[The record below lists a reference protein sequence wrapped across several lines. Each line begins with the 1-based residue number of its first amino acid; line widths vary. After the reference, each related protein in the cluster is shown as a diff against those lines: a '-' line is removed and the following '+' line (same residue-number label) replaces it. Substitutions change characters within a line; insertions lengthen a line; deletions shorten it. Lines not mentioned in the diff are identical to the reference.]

1 MGGGKETPR
10 QKMISMMYIVLTALL
25 ALNVSKQILDAFVAI
40 EANIQKGALTQLD
53 RGDELRSDLTQE
65 LAQSKSEDE
74 AAKRK
79 KIEVALKTIAD
90 IDKETQ
96 VVIKNIDDAKLLL
109 LEKLGELNPTPKDND
124 KDAILWVKYSANDP
138 LRPSKLNLT
147 ALQSKDEFDTPMRE
161 LGIKELENIDKAGVG
176 MKKVWEPYKNYRK
189 RLVEICGTKKI
200 EGKGFSVVLKGAVDQ
215 FADNKSLEKDV
226 AKLIYKSNKPDSA
239 DVSELVTLYSELTK
253 NELDDYGHDGDIQ
266 KDVHWLGRTFYHSP
280 MIAAIA
286 SLSTL
291 QYEVLAA
298 RAKAVGMIKSRI
310 STGAYSFNKILGMA
324 YPETA
329 VLTPNEKFTV
339 SVFMA
344 AFDSDK
350 QPQIIPNQGSIKEIK
365 DGVALLD
372 MTASGSGEMQITGR
386 VGIADKM
393 GTVKWKD
400 YSTKVTIATKGGSLG
415 LPETGVIYLDWD
427 NKISYAAAG
436 SGLKSTSVRSSVGT
450 CVKGKYKGGDV
461 YILKNLPKSARE
473 VTVTLTGTDRNGN
486 SSTYAQQKYK
496 VRDFPKPEIKMNTVS
511 RTSGGSITL
520 GLPSSSPIDGVNF
533 IITNGKIL
541 GQTFSGNRI
550 SNTLVRTARTNDE
563 IGVTI
568 TYKRTDGKPGGI
580 VRQSVLITP

>member
-53 RGDELRSDLTQE
+53 RGDELKADLSQE
-65 LAQSKSEDE
+65 MASSKGEEE

-161 LGIKELENIDKAGVG
+161 LGIKELENIDKSGVG
-176 MKKVWEPYKNYRK
+176 IKKVWEPYKNYRK
-189 RLVEICGTKKI
+189 RLVEICGTYKV
-200 EGKGFSVVLKGAVDQ
+200 EGKGYSVVLKGAVDK

-226 AKLIYKSNKPDSA
+226 TSLVTKGNKPNAA
-239 DVSELVTLYSELTK
+239 DVAELVTLYTELTK

-266 KDVHWLGRTFYHSP
+266 KNVHWLGRTFYHSP

-291 QYEVLAA
+291 QYEILAA

-310 STGAYSFNKILGMA
+310 STGEYSFNTIMAMA
-324 YPETA
+324 YPSVA
-329 VLTPNEKFTV
+329 VVESGDKFEV
-339 SVFMA
+339 AVWMA

-350 QPQIIPNQGSIKEIK
+350 EPKVKPGQGTLKGVK
-365 DGVALLD
+365 DGVATLE
-372 MTASGSGEMQITGR
+372 MTASGSNEMQIKGS
-386 VGIADKM
+386 VGIANKM

-400 YSTKVTIATKGGSLG
+400 YTTKVFIAQKGGGSIG
-415 LPETGVIYLDWD
+415 LPETAVLYADWD
-427 NKISYAAAG
+427 NKITASSGGTNIKSMSVSIGGRPCAKKGQYYIARVTPSARPIEIRVTGKNKDDKSFSFAQKVRCIPFPSPKCITDRLSKNGGQVLVKLDGVLEGVSYQV
-436 SGLKSTSVRSSVGT
+436 TSV
-450 CVKGKYKGGDV
+450 
-461 YILKNLPKSARE
+461 
-473 VTVTLTGTDRNGN
+473 
-486 SSTYAQQKYK
+486 
-496 VRDFPKPEIKMNTVS
+496 
-511 RTSGGSITL
+511 
-520 GLPSSSPIDGVNF
+520 
-533 IITNGKIL
+533 KIG
-541 GQTFSGNRI
+541 GQT
-550 SNTLVRTARTNDE
+550 VQ
-563 IGVTI
+563 
-568 TYKRTDGKPGGI
+568 GGI
-580 VRQSVLITP
+580 VPGSALRSFAPGSEAGATISVIRKDNKKPYSFKHSFTIQ

>member
-53 RGDELRSDLTQE
+53 RGDELKSDLSQE
-65 LAQSKSEDE
+65 LASSKGEEE

-79 KIEVALKTIAD
+79 KIEVALKTITD

-124 KDAILWVKYSANDP
+124 KDAILWVKYSNNDP

-189 RLVEICGTKKI
+189 RLVEICGTYKV
-200 EGKGFSVVLKGAVDQ
+200 EGKGYSVVLKGAVDK
-215 FADNKSLEKDV
+215 FADNKALEKDV
-226 AKLIYKSNKPDSA
+226 TSLVTKGNKPNAA
-239 DVSELVTLYSELTK
+239 DIPELVTIYSELTK

-266 KDVHWLGRTFYHSP
+266 KNVHWLGRTFYHSP

-298 RAKAVGMIKSRI
+298 RTKAVGMIKSRI
-310 STGAYSFNKILGMA
+310 STGEYSFNTIMAMA
-324 YPETA
+324 YPSVA
-329 VLTPNEKFTV
+329 VVESGDKFEV
-339 SVFMA
+339 AVWMA

-350 QPQIIPNQGSIKEIK
+350 EPKVKPGQGTLKGVK
-365 DGVALLD
+365 DGVATLE
-372 MTASGSGEMQITGR
+372 MTASGSNEMQIKGS
-386 VGIADKM
+386 VGIANKM

-400 YSTKVTIATKGGSLG
+400 YTTKVFIAQKGGGSIG
-415 LPETGVIYLDWD
+415 LPLQTALYADWD
-427 NKISYAAAG
+427 NKITAA
-436 SGLKSTSVRSSVGT
+436 SGGANIKSMTVSCNGKT
-450 CVKGKYKGGDV
+450 CSKQGNYYVARVAAVKGGAKITVTAKDKNDKSVTFSQTFPIKPFPEPTVVTKSLSSKGGPIFV
-461 YILKNLPKSARE
+461 
-473 VTVTLTGTDRNGN
+473 
-486 SSTYAQQKYK
+486 
-496 VRDFPKPEIKMNTVS
+496 
-511 RTSGGSITL
+511 
-520 GLPSSSPIDGVNF
+520 GLPDGSVLSGVNF
-533 IITNGKIL
+533 SITSMKVGSTNVNGNMISANAL
-541 GQTFSGNRI
+541 RAYSPGSVVGVSGMC
-550 SNTLVRTARTNDE
+550 
-563 IGVTI
+563 
-568 TYKRTDGKPGGI
+568 KRTDTGKSTPFKGA
-580 VRQSVLITP
+580 ITIQ

>member
-53 RGDELRSDLTQE
+53 RGNELKTDLSQE
-65 LAQSKSEDE
+65 LASSKGEEE

-79 KIEVALKTIAD
+79 KIEIALKTIAD

-109 LEKLGELNPTPKDND
+109 LEKLGELNPTAKDND
-124 KDAILWVKYSANDP
+124 KDAILWVKYSNNDP

-189 RLVEICGTKKI
+189 RLVEICGTYKV
-200 EGKGFSVVLKGAVDQ
+200 EGKGYSVVLKGAVDK
-215 FADNKSLEKDV
+215 FADNKALEKDV
-226 AKLIYKSNKPDSA
+226 TSLVTKGNKPNAA
-239 DVSELVTLYSELTK
+239 DVPELVTIYSELTK

-266 KDVHWLGRTFYHSP
+266 KNVHWLGRTFYHSP

-298 RAKAVGMIKSRI
+298 RTKAVGMIKSRI
-310 STGAYSFNKILGMA
+310 STGEYSFNTIMAMA
-324 YPETA
+324 YPSVA
-329 VLTPNEKFTV
+329 VVESGDKFEV
-339 SVFMA
+339 AVWMA

-350 QPQIIPNQGSIKEIK
+350 EPKVKPGQGTLKGVK
-365 DGVALLD
+365 DGVATLE
-372 MTASGSGEMQITGR
+372 MTASGSNEMQIKGS
-386 VGIADKM
+386 VGIANKM

-400 YSTKVTIATKGGSLG
+400 YTTKVFIAQKGGGSIG
-415 LPETGVIYLDWD
+415 LPETAVLYADWD
-427 NKISYAAAG
+427 NKITASSGGTNIPPTPMIGSPTIAAILSAPIRAIV
-436 SGLKSTSVRSSVGT
+436 SSSSLIKKSVG
-450 CVKGKYKGGDV
+450 
-461 YILKNLPKSARE
+461 S
-473 VTVTLTGTDRNGN
+473 
-486 SSTYAQQKYK
+486 
-496 VRDFPKPEIKMNTVS
+496 
-511 RTSGGSITL
+511 
-520 GLPSSSPIDGVNF
+520 
-533 IITNGKIL
+533 
-541 GQTFSGNRI
+541 
-550 SNTLVRTARTNDE
+550 
-563 IGVTI
+563 
-568 TYKRTDGKPGGI
+568 
-580 VRQSVLITP
+580 